1 MLGLVFRDVRRL
13 PRVGGREPGSGWPGQ
28 QSGTKAERRGM
39 KHLVLE
45 LSAGPGGAGETGEAV
60 GGGAW
65 RRAEGRA
72 EVGLGPR
79 QAGQT

>member
-1 MLGLVFRDVRRL
+1 
-13 PRVGGREPGSGWPGQ
+13 
-28 QSGTKAERRGM
+28 M

-65 RRAEGRA
+65 HLAEGGA